1 MKTSAGKYETL
12 TPEMKE
18 AKIDGY
24 ASIKLSFGKYK
35 GLSLDELHSKDPKY
49 LLWLKNTSKVDDK
62 TSPTMRAILKYCAE
76 RV

>member
-1 MKTSAGKYETL
+1 MKTTKYDVI

-35 GLSLDELHSKDPKY
+35 GLSLDEIHSKDPKY
-49 LLWLKNTSKVDDK
+49 LLWLKNTNKVDVQ
-62 TSPTMRAILKYCAE
+62 TSPTMKAILKYCRE